1 MPIADIVIAVA
12 VAISVIVGFA
22 RGFVKEAMSVASLL
36 IAIWAAFNFGSHA
49 ATLSENFLSSSGMQ
63 IWFGRILVFVVVL
76 SLGGLLGWGIA
87 KLVRLSVLSGMDRTL
102 GTVFGFA
109 RGVVLVAVFIIGGQ
123 YASFDQDNWWR
134 DSRFIPQIAVV
145 SDWLRVMAPKGM
157 EMLQPGAVPDDFAAA
172 RGVMPLLP
180 NS

>member
-1 MPIADIVIAVA
+1 
-12 VAISVIVGFA
+12 
-22 RGFVKEAMSVASLL
+22 ASLL

>member
-22 RGFVKEAMSVASLL
+22 RGFVKEAMSIASLL